1 MNHRKI
7 EVSDLVLQ
15 KCRTLGKAGAE
26 WLDGLGTRIEALERD
41 WQITVGDG
49 LAGGSAGYVA
59 RATTDGAEVILKLA
73 MPAMDG
79 NAAFENEVSALQL
92 AGGRGYVRLLAHD
105 AGRRATLQERLG
117 ASLQTL
123 GLSSAGQRKA
133 ICATLRN
140 AWVDVPPASPLPSGA
155 DAAEDL
161 ARFITTLW
169 ETLNGP
175 CAPRAFDA
183 ALAFTQSRKAA
194 FDPRAAVLVHG
205 DAHSGNV
212 LLDAGLQRGAPP
224 ELCEFRFID
233 PEGLAAEPACDLGVL
248 MREWPGELTGDP
260 LRRGR
265 ERCASLSRLTGV
277 DPQAIWEWG
286 FVQCVATG
294 LFLVQLGEEQA
305 GLRLLNVA
313 EAWSGS

>member
-7 EVSDLVLQ
+7 DVPDLVRQ
-15 KCRTLGKAGAE
+15 KCRTLGKAGLE
-26 WLDGLGTRIEALERD
+26 WLDGLGACIEALERD
-41 WQITVGDG
+41 WQITVGDS
-49 LAGGSAGYVA
+49 LSGGSAGYA
-59 RATTDGAEVILKLA
+59 AGATTRDGAEAVLKLA

-79 NAAFENEVSALQL
+79 NGSFENEVAALLL

-105 AGRRATLQERLG
+105 TGRRAMLLERLG
-117 ASLQTL
+117 VSLATL
-123 GLSSAGQRKA
+123 GLSPAGQRKA
-133 ICATLRN
+133 ICATLRA
-140 AWVDVPPASPLPSGA
+140 AWVPVPPASPLPTGA

-175 CAPRAFDA
+175 CAPRAFEA
-183 ALAFTQSRKAA
+183 ALAFTQSRKVA
-194 FDPRAAVLVHG
+194 FAPRAAVLVHG

-212 LLDAGLQRGAPP
+212 LLDPGQPRGAAPA
-224 ELCEFRFID
+224 FRFID
-233 PEGLAAEPACDLGVL
+233 PEGLVAEPACDLGVL
-248 MREWPGELTGDP
+248 MREWPEELTGNP

-265 ERCASLSRLTGV
+265 ERCAHLGRLTGV
-277 DPQAIWEWG
+277 HPQAIWEWG

-294 LFLVQLGEEQA
+294 LFLVKLGEAQA
-305 GLRLLNVA
+305 GLRLLTVA

>member
-1 MNHRKI
+1 MNHRKV
-7 EVSDLVLQ
+7 EVSGLVRQ
-15 KCRTLGKAGAE
+15 KCRTLGKAGDE
-26 WLDGLGTRIEALERD
+26 WLDGLATRIEAMERD

-49 LAGGSAGYVA
+49 LSGGSAGYVA
-59 RATTDGAEVILKLA
+59 GATTRDGAAAILKLA

-79 NAAFENEVSALQL
+79 NGAFENEVAALQL
-92 AGGRGYVRLLAHD
+92 ARGRGYVRLLAHD

-117 ASLQTL
+117 ISLGTR
-123 GLSSAGQRKA
+123 GLSPAGQRKA
-133 ICATLRN
+133 ICATLRK

-175 CAPRAFDA
+175 CTRRAFDA
-183 ALAFTQSRKAA
+183 ALAFAQSRKAA
-194 FDPRAAVLVHG
+194 FNPNAAVLVHG
-205 DAHSGNV
+205 DAHSGNL
-212 LLDAGLQRGAPP
+212 LLDVGLARGAPP
-224 ELCEFRFID
+224 AFRFID

-248 MREWPGELTGDP
+248 MREWPEELTGDP

-277 DPQAIWEWG
+277 HPQAIWEWG

-305 GLRLLNVA
+305 GLRLLSVA
-313 EAWSGS
+313 ETWSGS